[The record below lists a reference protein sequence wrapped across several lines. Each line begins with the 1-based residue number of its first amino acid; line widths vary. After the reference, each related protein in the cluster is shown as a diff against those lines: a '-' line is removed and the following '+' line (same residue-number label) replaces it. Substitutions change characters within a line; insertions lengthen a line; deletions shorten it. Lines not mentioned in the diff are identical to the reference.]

1 MDWCRFSYSES
12 IILTVPVG
20 FSRRRKTVC
29 FLSTGSFVSL
39 VRSNLT
45 LQYRLTREDPLGTP
59 PRAEW
64 EEAWGKLFVVHGGC
78 IPVPVPR
85 EDPCLCTVSVA
96 LLFGGPL
103 HHDLKLHRFSW
114 LPTLLGAA
122 SQVALG
128 VKNLPTRAGDK
139 RRCGSILGLGKSLGA
154 GNGHLLQYSCME
166 NSMDRGAWQALV
178 HKVAESDAT
187 EHRTHTA
194 SYWREKLTSGEKWVF
209 ITSQVFFIIFKIL
222 YAPLTEV
229 VNSISILQVRNWIT

>member
-12 IILTVPVG
+12 IILTAPVG
-20 FSRRRKTVC
+20 FSRRRETVC
-29 FLSTGSFVSL
+29 FLSTGSCVSL

-45 LQYRLTREDPLGTP
+45 LQYCLTREGPLGTP

-64 EEAWGKLFVVHGGC
+64 EEAWGKLFVIHGGC

-85 EDPCLCTVSVA
+85 KDLRLCIVSVA

-122 SQVALG
+122 SQVALA
-128 VKNLPTRAGDK
+128 VKHLPTSAGDK

-154 GNGHLLQYSCME
+154 GNGHLLQYSCLE
-166 NSMDRGAWQALV
+166 NSMDSERSLAGPGPQGRRIRRDRAQNTHSLILERKIHKWGKVSV
-178 HKVAESDAT
+178 HYLS
-187 EHRTHTA
+187 
-194 SYWREKLTSGEKWVF
+194 SVF
-209 ITSQVFFIIFKIL
+209 HNF
-222 YAPLTEV
+222 
-229 VNSISILQVRNWIT
+229 